1 VIDLHCHLLPGI
13 DDGSKDLGMSLAM
26 ARMYVADGV
35 THLAC
40 TPHIMPGVWQNRG
53 DDIRVAVDK
62 LQQVLIAEGIGLH
75 IFPGADN
82 HVVPDFVAGLKE
94 GRLLT
99 LANSR
104 YVLVEPPHHV
114 APPRLEEFFFSI
126 LVAGYV
132 PILTHP
138 ERLTWIE
145 DHYAIIKKLVE
156 AGVWMQITAGSLAGR
171 FGRRPKSWGYRML
184 QDGLVHIL
192 ATDAHD
198 PERRPPL
205 LSEGWELVRDVVGA
219 EEAERLVLHRP
230 FAILIDEA
238 PGTVVLPAV
247 VGAEGRGKYAYENA
261 DRSPAEAGTA
271 DRGDAAGGWLSR
283 RLRDVFK

>member
-1 VIDLHCHLLPGI
+1 MIDLHCHLLPGI
-13 DDGSKDLGMSLAM
+13 DDGSKDLETSLAM

-40 TPHIMPGVWQNRG
+40 TPHIMPGVWANTG
-53 DDIRVAVDK
+53 KDIRVAVEA
-62 LQQVLIAEGIGLH
+62 LQQALAFEGIALQV
-75 IFPGADN
+75 FAGADN
-82 HVVPDFVAGLKE
+82 HVVPDFVAGLTE

-99 LANSR
+99 LADSR

-145 DHYAIIKKLVE
+145 GHYPIIKKLAE

-171 FGRRPKSWGYRML
+171 FGRRPKKWGYRML
-184 QDGLVHIL
+184 EEGLVHIL

-205 LSEGWELVRDVVGA
+205 LSEGWELARKVVGDD
-219 EEAERLVLHRP
+219 EAERLVLHRP
-230 FAILIDEA
+230 FAILTDEA

-247 VGAEGRGKYAYENA
+247 GGAGGRGEYAYDSAE
-261 DRSPAEAGTA
+261 RSAMGAPNFSG
-271 DRGDAAGGWLSR
+271 GDAPGGWLTR